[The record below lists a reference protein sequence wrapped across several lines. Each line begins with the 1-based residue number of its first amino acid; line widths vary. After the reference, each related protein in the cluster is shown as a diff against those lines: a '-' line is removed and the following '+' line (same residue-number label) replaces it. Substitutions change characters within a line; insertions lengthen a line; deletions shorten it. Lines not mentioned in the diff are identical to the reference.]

1 MRKHNCSGQC
11 AGHDEDFRLL
21 LVMVLLLLL
30 DINMNRNESSFTSGT
45 RAQPL
50 SRHVITPLIIVI
62 IIIIIIIII
71 IVKFY
76 VAILPLGQKQHA

>member
-62 IIIIIIIII
+62 IIIIVVITIIIVIII
-71 IVKFY
+71 IVKTE
-76 VAILPLGQKQHA
+76 VRQGR

>member
-21 LVMVLLLLL
+21 LVMVLLLLLLLL

-62 IIIIIIIII
+62 IIIIIIVI
-71 IVKFY
+71 IVKTE
-76 VAILPLGQKQHA
+76 VRQGR